1 MEKEIR
7 NLGDIQLRGEVG
19 EASRHIEG
27 YALIFDT
34 QSEYLGFYEKIERGA
49 VTQEMIDQCD
59 VFACFNHDMDKV
71 LARSNNGQGS
81 LKLTVDDKGLKYEFD
96 APHSALGDELL
107 EYLKRGDINK
117 SSFAFYVD
125 PADDE
130 SEEWTSTDGV
140 YFRTIKKI
148 ASIVDVSPVWQP
160 AYNDTSVLKRSLDKI
175 EELKKED
182 KLKLI
187 SEKLDAKMSQI
198 EEIAD
203 I

>member
-7 NLGDIQLRGEVG
+7 NLGDIQLRAEVG

-34 QSEYLGFYEKIERGA
+34 QSEYLGFYETIERGA

-71 LARSNNGQGS
+71 LARSNSGQGS

-96 APHSALGDELL
+96 APFTSLGDELL

-130 SEEWTSTDGV
+130 AEEWTSQNGV

-160 AYNDTSVLKRSLDKI
+160 AYSDTSVSKRSLDKI
-175 EELKKED
+175 EELKKAEQ
-182 KLKLI
+182 LKAI

-198 EEIAD
+198 EEIAN

>member
-7 NLGDIQLRGEVG
+7 NLGDIQLRAEAG
-19 EASRHIEG
+19 EASRHVEG

-130 SEEWTSTDGV
+130 SEEWTSNDGV

-182 KLKLI
+182 KLKII